1 MLTIS
6 QQEDGYTPLHVAC
19 RHGHGGSVQYLMQLG
34 CDIEARESNGRTA
47 LHLSALFGHALTCA
61 LLSRWNADLEAG
73 DSQGC
78 KVRTIRV
85 CDEL

>member
-61 LLSRWNADLEAG
+61 LGFPPRRIAHVS
-73 DSQGC
+73 
-78 KVRTIRV
+78 V
-85 CDEL
+85 CGLW